1 MVDNCEKRV
10 ERIEF
15 RGTPKSDKRVRE
27 HHRTT
32 NDATGPT
39 VSVLLP
45 TFNRPRYLTEALG
58 SVLHQTYRNLQVIVI
73 NDGGED
79 VSDIVESYGDPRLI
93 LIDRK
98 ENRGKAFSLNE
109 ALARAE
115 GKYIAYIDDDDI
127 YYPNHVATLVSVLEN
142 RADYQ
147 VAYSDLYKVACR
159 VTPDGGRLALSK
171 VVEVS
176 RDFDRFVMLYFNHV
190 LHVSLM
196 HRTEIIEKTGLYNE
210 NLSVLIDWDMTRR
223 LAFFSDF
230 CHVPQITGEYYNPVD
245 ESDRISIQQRR
256 DENEYLRNAL
266 TIRTTRPPKPWSK
279 IEDTAIIFIAPK
291 LDKRAAATIGSIWR
305 YTFYPYIFYLPVSP
319 VDLKRLESVM
329 PNVVPVFVDP
339 CASETQRVD
348 AALAE
353 CEGQYVVI
361 VPRGYDIHEMWVE
374 DALYAL
380 INEPVA
386 HEGFELEGSSAELWA
401 AVLRKSDL
409 EYARRSFPNLPVRES
424 LQAAGIV
431 LKRLHASQVPFQ
443 FDRLLAEAR
452 RADKSGNCAKAA
464 DIFEFIAANYQNE
477 FWMNTLAA
485 KSFFKAG
492 NYTKASELSRRLN
505 RQRPTVDTL
514 LLEAKIR
521 RRENDSNS
529 AICLLE
535 RAEDIL
541 EGKTLSWK

>member
-1 MVDNCEKRV
+1 M
-10 ERIEF
+10 
-15 RGTPKSDKRVRE
+15 
-27 HHRTT
+27 
-32 NDATGPT
+32 

-45 TFNRPRYLTEALG
+45 TFNRPRYLTQALA
-58 SVLHQTYRNLQVIVI
+58 SVLRQSYRNLQVIII

-79 VSDIVESYGDPRLI
+79 VSDIVTACGDPRIMLI
-93 LIDRK
+93 NRK
-98 ENRGKAFSLNE
+98 DNRGKAFSLNE
-109 ALARAE
+109 GLARAE

-127 YYPNHVATLVSVLEN
+127 YYPNHIATLVNVLEKQT
-142 RADYQ
+142 DCQ

-159 VTPDGGRLALSK
+159 VMPDGGRLALSK

-176 RDFDRFVMLYFNHV
+176 RDFERFVMLYFNHV
-190 LHVSLM
+190 LHVSLV
-196 HRTEIIEKTGLYNE
+196 HRRELIEKTGLYNE
-210 NLSVLIDWDMTRR
+210 KLSVLIDWDMTRR

-230 CHVPQITGEYYNPVD
+230 CHVCEITGEYYNPVG
-245 ESDRISIQQRR
+245 ESDRISVQQRR
-256 DENEYLRNAL
+256 DKNEYLRNAL

-279 IEDTAIIFIAPK
+279 IEDMAIIFITTT
-291 LDKRAAATIGSIWR
+291 LDKQAAATIGSIWR
-305 YTFYPYIFYLPVSP
+305 YTFYPYIFYLPVP
-319 VDLKRLESVM
+319 PLGLQQLETTM

-339 CASETQRVD
+339 HASETQRVD

-353 CEGQYVVI
+353 CEGEYVVI
-361 VPRGYDIHEMWVE
+361 VPSGYDICEMWVE

-386 HEGFELEGSSAELWA
+386 REGFELEGSSSDLWA
-401 AVLRKSDL
+401 VVLRKSDL
-409 EYARRSFPNLPVRES
+409 EYARTSFANLSARES

-431 LKRLHASQVPFQ
+431 LKRLHADQIPFQ
-443 FDRLLAEAR
+443 FDQLLGEAR
-452 RADKSGNCAKAA
+452 RADKSGNCARAA
-464 DIFEFIAANYQNE
+464 EMFEYIAANYKNE

-492 NYTKASELSRRLN
+492 NYAKASELSRQLN
-505 RQRPTVDTL
+505 QRRPTVDTL

-521 RRENDSNS
+521 RREDDSNS
-529 AICLLE
+529 AIGLLE